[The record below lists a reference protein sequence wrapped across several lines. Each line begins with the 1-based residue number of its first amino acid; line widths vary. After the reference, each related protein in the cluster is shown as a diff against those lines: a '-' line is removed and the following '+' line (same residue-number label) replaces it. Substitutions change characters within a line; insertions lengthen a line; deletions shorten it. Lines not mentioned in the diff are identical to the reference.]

1 MKVILYLIIVNF
13 YNDNNF
19 ILFFKFNDF
28 EFFLV
33 ELSIFGFVGCVVC
46 V

>member
-28 EFFLV
+28 EFF
-33 ELSIFGFVGCVVC
+33 G
-46 V
+46 